1 MLRENDTIVALST
14 PIGESGIGIVR
25 MSGSDSIPILSKIFF
40 PKNKKRFQGTK
51 SFTIHYGYVKDKENI
66 IDEVLVYIMKA
77 PHTYTREDVAEISCH
92 GGVIPLQKTLQL
104 CLDKGAKMSQP
115 GEFTKRAFLNG
126 RLDLAQ
132 AEAVCD
138 VIRAQTSSA
147 LNCALSQLEGTLTSQ
162 IKEIQQILIELLA
175 HIEVSL
181 DYAEEDIP
189 SVDSIQILENIERAE
204 SAINDLLSHSEE
216 GLIIRDGLKV
226 IITGKPNAGKSSLLN
241 ALLKQEKAIVTPIP
255 GTTRD
260 IVEEVINIKGVPTH
274 LMDTCGI
281 RRSRN
286 QIEVIGLE
294 KARVSLKYADLVL
307 MVIDLSRSLTRQD
320 REIADEIKEK
330 KIVICCNKL
339 DLSHKTSISQIR
351 KLFPNKKSLSI
362 VRLSAKTGKGIN
374 ELRETIYNLFI
385 TDKGALSEGRLVTN
399 IRHKDA
405 LKRALESLEQAK
417 SSLSAK
423 SSEEFIA
430 LDIRQ
435 TLDALGEIIG
445 ETTTEDILD
454 NIFSNFCVGK

>member
-1 MLRENDTIVALST
+1 
-14 PIGESGIGIVR
+14 
-25 MSGSDSIPILSKIFF
+25 
-40 PKNKKRFQGTK
+40 
-51 SFTIHYGYVKDKENI
+51 
-66 IDEVLVYIMKA
+66 
-77 PHTYTREDVAEISCH
+77 
-92 GGVIPLQKTLQL
+92 
-104 CLDKGAKMSQP
+104 MSQP

-147 LNCALSQLEGTLTSQ
+147 LNCALSQLEGTLSSQ
-162 IKEIQQILIELLA
+162 IKEMQQILIELLA

-189 SVDSIQILENIERAE
+189 SVDSIQILENIQRAE
-204 SAINDLLSHSEE
+204 STINDLLSHSEE

-226 IITGKPNAGKSSLLN
+226 IIVGKPNAGKSSLLN

-260 IVEEVINIKGVPTH
+260 IVEEVINIKGIPTH

-294 KARVSLKYADLVL
+294 KTRVSLKYADLVL

-330 KIVICCNKL
+330 KIIICCNKMA
-339 DLSHKTSISQIR
+339 LSHKTNISQIIR
-351 KLFPNKKSLSI
+351 LFPHNKNISI

-435 TLDALGEIIG
+435 ALNALGEIIG

>member
-1 MLRENDTIVALST
+1 MLNENDTIVALST

-25 MSGSDSIPILSKIFF
+25 MSGSNATLILKKIFF
-40 PKNKKRFQGTK
+40 PKNKKRFQETK
-51 SFTIHYGYVKDKENI
+51 SFTIHYGCVKDREKI

-77 PHTYTREDVAEISCH
+77 PHTYTREDVVEISCH

-104 CLDKGAKMSQP
+104 CLDNGARMSQP
-115 GEFTKRAFLNG
+115 GEFTKRAYLNG

-147 LNCALSQLEGTLTSQ
+147 LNCALSQLEGTLSSQ
-162 IKEIQQILIELLA
+162 IKNIQQILIELLA

-189 SVDSIQILENIERAE
+189 SIDSTQILENIEKAE
-204 SAINDLLSHSEE
+204 SAINDLLLNSEE

-226 IITGKPNAGKSSLLN
+226 IIVGKPNVGKSSLLN
-241 ALLKQEKAIVTPIP
+241 ALVKQEKAIVTPIP

-260 IVEEVINIKGVPTH
+260 IVEEVINIKGIPTH

-294 KARVSLKYADLVL
+294 KTRISLRYADLVL
-307 MVIDLSRSLTRQD
+307 MVIDLSRPLAKQD
-320 REIADEIKEK
+320 TEIADEVKEK
-330 KIVICCNKL
+330 RIIICCNKM
-339 DLSHKTSISQIR
+339 DLSHKTNSSQIR
-351 KLFPNKKSLSI
+351 RLFPHKKNIST
-362 VRLSAKTGKGIN
+362 VKLSAKTGKGIN
-374 ELRETIYNLFI
+374 ELRDTIYNLFI
-385 TDKGALSEGRLVTN
+385 TDKGALSEGKLVTN

-405 LKRALESLEQAK
+405 LKRALESLSRAK
-417 SSLSAK
+417 SSIRAK

-435 TLDALGEIIG
+435 ALNALGEIIG
-445 ETTTEDILD
+445 ETTTDDILD